1 MSDMDTKP
9 PVERELSEAQ
19 IQDLGSRGLEEYI
32 GHKQRVFAEAM
43 SDYDI
48 VGAKYDPVH
57 GSFIVVTDRGAA
69 GGGAFGM
76 LGSGDEEG
84 YQLSTGPRKAE
95 VPFAGSP
102 GFKEM
107 GYTSPSPFTSWT
119 REEWNPKLRDKLGLR
134 EYYKMKRQDGIV
146 RGALRL
152 LKTPIQAGRWF
163 VEPGSQSTR
172 DKNIADFVSKNLFE
186 WLNVSWS
193 TLLGDIL
200 LMCEYGY
207 IAFEKVYKRND
218 QGQIILQKLAPR
230 HPLDIREW
238 RYDDEGGPDGL
249 VMEPTQMTGYDK
261 PETFIPISKLA
272 VFSMEPEAGD
282 LSGISVLR
290 SAYKHYY
297 YKDTLYKIDAI
308 QKERHGIGVPVIK
321 LPPGF
326 SPADRALADQLGRNL
341 RTNERAHIVLPPN
354 WELIFAIL
362 EGQPVSCIESI
373 NHHNMQIMANILAP
387 FLEDSSVDPK
397 STDMFLKSTRY
408 IGASVIDIF
417 NKFILPEL
425 VDINFTM
432 GPRRSYPRLNVRRV
446 GEQEDLRTM
455 SFTFRNLVGAGAII
469 PDDELEAF
477 MRRELDLPPRDPT
490 TARVVPGAP
499 GDPNLEADQEAD
511 QDHSKNSRDEDTR
524 PKSRGNF
531 DPEPPRPGRTGGTRQ
546 SNVPSTTPGRT
557 NTGMDKSGRS
567 GR

>member
-1 MSDMDTKP
+1 MPELDT
-9 PVERELSEAQ
+9 
-19 IQDLGSRGLEEYI
+19 GSIGLDEYI
-32 GHKQRVFAEAM
+32 GDRQLAFSEAM
-43 SDYDI
+43 SSYDI

-69 GGGAFGM
+69 GGGAFG
-76 LGSGDEEG
+76 LSENGIQSGDLDQG
-84 YQLSTGPRKAE
+84 MQLSTGPRRAA
-95 VPFAGSP
+95 VPFYSQSE
-102 GFKEM
+102 GFREL

-163 VEPGSQSTR
+163 IKPGSQSTR
-172 DKNIADFVSKNLFE
+172 DKNIADFVAKNLFE
-186 WLNVSWS
+186 DLNVTWAN
-193 TLLGDIL
+193 LLGDIL

-207 IAFEKVYKRND
+207 MAFEKVYTKNE
-218 QGQIILQKLAPR
+218 QGQIVLQKLAPR

-238 RYDDEGGPDGL
+238 VYDREGGPDGIY
-249 VMEPTQMTGYDK
+249 MEPTEMTGFDK
-261 PETFIPISKLA
+261 TPEQLFIPIRKMA

-308 QKERHGIGVPVIK
+308 QKERHGIGIPVIK

-326 SPADRALADQLGRNL
+326 SPQDRALADQLGRNL

-408 IGASVIDIF
+408 IGMSIVDIF
-417 NKFILPEL
+417 NKFIIPEL
-425 VDINFTM
+425 VDINFTI
-432 GPRRSYPRLNVRRV
+432 GPKRQYPRLSVRRV

-455 SFTFRNLVGAGAII
+455 SFTFRNFVGAGAIT
-469 PDDELEAF
+469 PDDKLEDF
-477 MRRELDLPPRDPT
+477 LREELDLPVRDPET
-490 TARVVPGAP
+490 SRIVPGAP
-499 GDPNLEADQEAD
+499 QDPNLIADQEAD
-511 QDHSKNSRDEDTR
+511 QQHNRTAEDENTK
-524 PKSRGNF
+524 PQTRGNF
-531 DPEPPRPGRTGGTRQ
+531 NPEPPRPGRTGGTRQ
-546 SNVPSTTPGRT
+546 ATQPQVSPGRT
-557 NTGMDKSGRS
+557 NTGMDKRGR
-567 GR
+567 